1 MNIGI
6 PLLETTNG
14 EPAQWS
20 LRLFG
25 GFELNVL
32 PAGDRAASLGRR
44 ERALLAYLAL
54 SPKGRQPRRKLATLI
69 WGEGTDRAL
78 QDNLRTCLWRLRKAL
93 GDTGHRILAS
103 DQEDIVLDTAVFEV
117 DALVFERFAAH
128 SGRTE
133 LEIAA
138 NRYAGA
144 FLEGLELDSEEFES
158 WRRAEAARYLDKAVD
173 VLSRL
178 MKLLAECGETERAIE
193 AGAKILRLDPLHE
206 ATARQMMQLYAQSG
220 RRGTAIQLY
229 RALTKALRRDVN
241 AQPESETRLGFSL
254 IAHAG
259 EEQPNGPSV
268 VNEAPPRRRAK
279 VRTTKE
285 VPTGLASGV
294 RTLSGWRPA
303 AFLGAAIMVG
313 IALVSYWWIGPGLVA
328 LPMNTQQVKIA
339 ADSTGPTAQASALQI
354 AVLPFENLSGD
365 PAQQFFSDGMT
376 EDIGAALAKVPRL
389 QLVAR
394 ASAFQF
400 RDVTDVR
407 RVGKT
412 LGARYVIKGSVKK
425 TQDRVRIAAQLI
437 RTDTGVTAWSDTYDR
452 ELTDVF
458 LIQDDI
464 AMAIVDALKISL
476 GPALDER
483 LVSSRDVDPQS
494 YEQFLRARPLMR
506 ARFTGVPEAIKILE
520 PLVARNQGYAPAWA
534 LLASCYAMLPAF
546 GSPYEIAQR
555 RQRIEQ
561 FWPKA
566 EMAAHRAIQLG
577 PNLADAYFALARLQ
591 TLRGRPVAAED
602 LVSKALGLDPQ
613 HPDALALHMEIL
625 SNVGRRKEAL
635 VIAHRL
641 RALEPFVPTWNEDGA
656 EILWENEQYDSAIK
670 IMKGLV
676 ERPTG
681 PTSLAMMYASVGRY
695 TDAAE
700 VLEAALKDGR
710 NKLPGWETE
719 WHTAASLL
727 RMAPAKA
734 VVAQNPARL
743 QRASFVYLYV
753 GASDHA
759 LDYYEDTIKS
769 GLIGGQGNNFGYLWH
784 ASYAPV
790 RKTERF
796 KTFLRNAGIVD
807 YWRQRGWPDLCR
819 PTGADDFV
827 CS

>member
-259 EEQPNGPSV
+259 EEQPNGPAV
-268 VNEAPPRRRAK
+268 VNEAPPRRRA
-279 VRTTKE
+279 
-285 VPTGLASGV
+285 
-294 RTLSGWRPA
+294 
-303 AFLGAAIMVG
+303 
-313 IALVSYWWIGPGLVA
+313 
-328 LPMNTQQVKIA
+328 N
-339 ADSTGPTAQASALQI
+339 
-354 AVLPFENLSGD
+354 
-365 PAQQFFSDGMT
+365 
-376 EDIGAALAKVPRL
+376 
-389 QLVAR
+389 
-394 ASAFQF
+394 
-400 RDVTDVR
+400 
-407 RVGKT
+407 RVGT
-412 LGARYVIKGSVKK
+412 RS
-425 TQDRVRIAAQLI
+425 
-437 RTDTGVTAWSDTYDR
+437 
-452 ELTDVF
+452 
-458 LIQDDI
+458 
-464 AMAIVDALKISL
+464 
-476 GPALDER
+476 PA
-483 LVSSRDVDPQS
+483 S
-494 YEQFLRARPLMR
+494 
-506 ARFTGVPEAIKILE
+506 
-520 PLVARNQGYAPAWA
+520 
-534 LLASCYAMLPAF
+534 
-546 GSPYEIAQR
+546 
-555 RQRIEQ
+555 
-561 FWPKA
+561 
-566 EMAAHRAIQLG
+566 
-577 PNLADAYFALARLQ
+577 
-591 TLRGRPVAAED
+591 
-602 LVSKALGLDPQ
+602 
-613 HPDALALHMEIL
+613 
-625 SNVGRRKEAL
+625 
-635 VIAHRL
+635 
-641 RALEPFVPTWNEDGA
+641 
-656 EILWENEQYDSAIK
+656 
-670 IMKGLV
+670 
-676 ERPTG
+676 
-681 PTSLAMMYASVGRY
+681 
-695 TDAAE
+695 
-700 VLEAALKDGR
+700 
-710 NKLPGWETE
+710 
-719 WHTAASLL
+719 
-727 RMAPAKA
+727 
-734 VVAQNPARL
+734 
-743 QRASFVYLYV
+743 
-753 GASDHA
+753 
-759 LDYYEDTIKS
+759 
-769 GLIGGQGNNFGYLWH
+769 
-784 ASYAPV
+784 
-790 RKTERF
+790 
-796 KTFLRNAGIVD
+796 
-807 YWRQRGWPDLCR
+807 
-819 PTGADDFV
+819 
-827 CS
+827 